1 MILGTGQDALKNQ
14 MTIWT
19 VAQFAL
25 NLMFIAGIALC
36 MIKVRVR
43 REEDPR
49 LSYGLKL
56 LQNKLAILEDLS
68 DKTDHQVKQLM
79 ALLESKMRDLQARVQ
94 DADSKLKAIDQAV
107 AKTMEAASIFREQ
120 MPHEQIVE
128 QKVTSKYVNAARMA
142 HQGYTREQI
151 RAQIDLPDA
160 ELDLIMK
167 VNRDQLMFSEEALP
181 AWVEKHP
188 LETNPQ
194 LFTPPQ
200 VDIEALSKMGDD
212 FKKACEDFARKADQ
226 FQAEARPAQVAPT
239 PSKPAPTVVPYQF
252 KRHDDIV

>member
-1 MILGTGQDALKNQ
+1 

-36 MIKVRVR
+36 LIKVRVR
-43 REEDPR
+43 KEEDPR

-68 DKTDHQVKQLM
+68 DKTDHQVKQLI
-79 ALLESKMRDLQARVQ
+79 ALMETKMRDVQVRVHEA
-94 DADSKLKAIDQAV
+94 DAKLKAIDTAMGR
-107 AKTMEAASIFREQ
+107 TMEAASIFREQ
-120 MPHEQIVE
+120 MPHEHIVE

-142 HQGYTREQI
+142 HQGYSRAQI
-151 RAQIDLPDA
+151 QQQIDLPDA

-167 VNRDQLMFSEEALP
+167 VNRDQLMFAEDQLP
-181 AWVEKHP
+181 NWVEKHP
-188 LETNPQ
+188 LENNPE
-194 LFTPPQ
+194 LFTPPS
-200 VDIEALSKMGDD
+200 VDVEALSKMGEE
-212 FKKACEDFARKADQ
+212 FKRACEDFAKKAESNKNEKQ
-226 FQAEARPAQVAPT
+226 SPA
-239 PSKPAPTVVPYQF
+239 VVPYQF